1 MRVLLAEDEE
11 QLSRVL
17 KMAMTTN
24 GYAVDAATNGQEA
37 IDLAQANAYDVMIF
51 DIMMP
56 VKDGITALK
65 ELRQSGNHTY
75 TIMLTAMAETDD
87 KVNGLDAGADDY
99 MTKPFSLKELLA
111 RLRSLERRQ
120 DNYSKSTYSLGNT
133 TVDTSEQSLSSG
145 NSISLSKNETQL
157 LVLLISNA
165 DKKLTE
171 DEIINSSWGR
181 RVELEAADLWIYICY
196 LKQKLVAVK
205 SSLIINGEQGG
216 PYQLT
221 EAEAPHDSTP
231 A

>member
-1 MRVLLAEDEE
+1 MRILLAEDEE

-17 KMAMTTN
+17 KMAMTTS
-24 GYAVDAATNGQEA
+24 GYTVDTAANGQEA
-37 IDLAQANAYDVMIF
+37 VDLAQANAYDVMIF

-65 ELRQSGNHTY
+65 ELRESGNHTY

-120 DNYSKSTYSLGNT
+120 DNYSQSTYSLGNT

-157 LVLLISNA
+157 LIFLIVNA
-165 DKKLTE
+165 NKELSETE
-171 DEIINSSWGR
+171 ILNSSWGQR
-181 RVELEAADLWIYICY
+181 AKISAADLWIYICY
-196 LKQKLVAVK
+196 LKQKLAAVK
-205 SSLIINGEQGG
+205 SSLVIKGEQGG
-216 PYQLT
+216 PFQLT
-221 EAEAPHDSTP
+221 ETGDSNDSTT

>member
-1 MRVLLAEDEE
+1 MRILLAEDEG

-24 GYAVDAATNGQEA
+24 NYTVDTAANGQEA
-37 IDLAQANAYDVMIF
+37 VDLAQQNPYDVMIF

-56 VKDGITALK
+56 VKDGIEALK
-65 ELRQSGNHTY
+65 ELRASGNHTY

-99 MTKPFSLKELLA
+99 ITKPFSLKELLA

-120 DNYSKSTYSLGNT
+120 DNYSQSTYSLGDT
-133 TVDTSEQSLSSG
+133 TVDTSEQNLSSS

-157 LVLLISNA
+157 LVFLIANAKKELSTAEILNSN
-165 DKKLTE
+165 
-171 DEIINSSWGR
+171 WGQQAQ
-181 RVELEAADLWIYICY
+181 VNAADLWIYICY
-196 LKQKLVAVK
+196 LRQKLAAVK
-205 SSLIINGEQGG
+205 SSLQIKGAEGG
-216 PYQLT
+216 PYQLIGT
-221 EAEAPHDSTP
+221 GESNDSTP

>member
-1 MRVLLAEDEE
+1 MRILLAEDEE

-17 KMAMTTN
+17 KMAMTTS
-24 GYAVDAATNGQEA
+24 GYTVDTAKNGQEA

-65 ELRQSGNHTY
+65 ELRESGNHTY

-120 DNYSKSTYSLGNT
+120 ESYSKSTYSLGNT
-133 TVDTSEQSLSSG
+133 TVDTSDQSLSSG
-145 NSISLSKNETQL
+145 NSISLSKIETQL
-157 LVLLISNA
+157 LVYLIANA
-165 DKKLTE
+165 NKELTVT
-171 DEIINSSWGR
+171 EILSSSWGHR
-181 RVELEAADLWIYICY
+181 AEISATDLWIYINY
-196 LKQKLVAVK
+196 LKQKLAAVK
-205 SSLIINGEQGG
+205 SSLAIQGDQDG
-216 PYQLT
+216 PFKLT
-221 EAEAPHDSTP
+221 EMEAPHDTTP